1 MDARRFEQ
9 ILPANRTALI
19 KCPFG
24 KDAMFRKLS
33 SRVSINISLA
43 EPSAESCFSGYSS
56 RTNSRKFLWVIF
68 IVLVLGSTVS
78 GCSPLYV
85 MRAAYE
91 EGKILWRREP
101 ITDFLEKPGTDGD
114 TKEKLGLVLAGRVYA
129 DKTLKMNVGGSYSS
143 YSYVDRPDLTY
154 ILTAVPKTE
163 LKPYTWW
170 FLFVGRVPYNGYF
183 SREDANRAAAEL
195 EREGY
200 DTIIRTAAAFS
211 TLGWVNDPLLS
222 NLLRYDKVSLVNVI
236 FHELLHNTLYVKG
249 SAAFNESLANFVGG
263 HAAIDFFR
271 DKFGEGSAE
280 HQRAILAWQ
289 GELEFSDF
297 LEGVTNTLNALYAR
311 NIPLEDKL
319 RLREEVFARSKS
331 AWASRFADPQSYRS
345 HDFLQHPLNNAV
357 IIQYTLYLENLR
369 LFEALYDAEGKS
381 LTRLINSIREAV
393 SKGGEP
399 FEQLQALVD
408 RSRTS

>member
-1 MDARRFEQ
+1 M
-9 ILPANRTALI
+9 
-19 KCPFG
+19 
-24 KDAMFRKLS
+24 
-33 SRVSINISLA
+33 VLA
-43 EPSAESCFSGYSS
+43 F
-56 RTNSRKFLWVIF
+56 
-68 IVLVLGSTVS
+68 GSTVS

-101 ITDFLEKPGTDGD
+101 ITKFLKQSGTAAD
-114 TKEKLGLVLAGRVYA
+114 TKEKLELVLAVRGYA

-170 FLFVGRVPYNGYF
+170 FLFVGRVPYKGYF
-183 SREDANRAAAEL
+183 SVEDAHRAAAEL
-195 EREGY
+195 QREGY
-200 DTIIRTAAAFS
+200 DTVIRTTAAFS
-211 TLGWVNDPLLS
+211 TLGWFDDPLLS
-222 NLLRYDKVSLVNVI
+222 HLLRYDRVTLANVI
-236 FHELLHNTLYVKG
+236 FHELLHNTIYVKG

-280 HQRAILAWQ
+280 HQRAVLAWQ
-289 GELEFSDF
+289 GDLEFADF
-297 LEGVTNTLNALYAR
+297 LEDVANTLNALYAS

-319 RLREEVFARSKS
+319 RLREEVFARSKRE
-331 AWASRFADPQSYRS
+331 WVRRFADPESYRS
-345 HDFLQHPLNNAV
+345 RSFLQQPFNNAV
-357 IIQYTLYLENLR
+357 IIQYTLYLKNLK

-381 LTRLINSIREAV
+381 LTRLIDSIREAV

-399 FEQLQALVD
+399 FEQLQALID
-408 RSRTS
+408 RRRTSS

>member
-1 MDARRFEQ
+1 
-9 ILPANRTALI
+9 
-19 KCPFG
+19 
-24 KDAMFRKLS
+24 
-33 SRVSINISLA
+33 
-43 EPSAESCFSGYSS
+43 
-56 RTNSRKFLWVIF
+56 
-68 IVLVLGSTVS
+68 
-78 GCSPLYV
+78 
-85 MRAAYE
+85 
-91 EGKILWRREP
+91 
-101 ITDFLEKPGTDGD
+101 
-114 TKEKLGLVLAGRVYA
+114 
-129 DKTLKMNVGGSYSS
+129 
-143 YSYVDRPDLTY
+143 
-154 ILTAVPKTE
+154 
-163 LKPYTWW
+163 
-170 FLFVGRVPYNGYF
+170 
-183 SREDANRAAAEL
+183 
-195 EREGY
+195 
-200 DTIIRTAAAFS
+200 
-211 TLGWVNDPLLS
+211 LGWFNDPLLS
-222 NLLRYDKVSLVNVI
+222 NLLRYDKVSLANVI

-345 HDFLQHPLNNAV
+345 HDFLQQPLNNAV